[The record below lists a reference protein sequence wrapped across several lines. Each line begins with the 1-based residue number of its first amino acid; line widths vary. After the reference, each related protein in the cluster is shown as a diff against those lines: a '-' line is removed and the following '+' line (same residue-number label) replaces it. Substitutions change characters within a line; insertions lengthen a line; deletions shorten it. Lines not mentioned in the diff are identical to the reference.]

1 MALVMLQQ
9 VRNYTMSKG
18 YLLGQI
24 TINDKDQYKKYNSK
38 IGGIIDEYGG
48 KYLVKGGFRVVKEGY
63 PSWQRDVLVEF
74 KDIETAKL
82 FFSSKKFKDIS
93 KFRKAG
99 SSGFLILVNG
109 ET

>member
-1 MALVMLQQ
+1 MA
-9 VRNYTMSKG
+9 RG

-24 TINDKDQYKKYNSK
+24 TINDKDQYKKYDSK
-38 IGGIIDEYGG
+38 IGDIIEDFGG
-48 KYLVKGGFRVVKEGY
+48 KYLMKGGFRVVKEGK

-74 KDIETAKL
+74 KDVETAQR

-99 SSGFLILVNG
+99 SDGFLILVNG

>member
-1 MALVMLQQ
+1 MA
-9 VRNYTMSKG
+9 KG

-24 TINDKDQYKKYNSK
+24 TINDKDQYKKYDSK
-38 IGGIIDEYGG
+38 IGDVIEEFGG
-48 KYLVKGGFRVVKEGY
+48 KYLMKGGFRVVQEGN

-74 KDIETAKL
+74 KDVETAQR

-93 KFRKAG
+93 KFRKA
-99 SSGFLILVNG
+99 SSNGFLILVNG

>member
-1 MALVMLQQ
+1 MA
-9 VRNYTMSKG
+9 KG

-38 IGGIIDEYGG
+38 IGDIIEEYGG

-82 FFSSKKFKDIS
+82 FLSSKKFKDIS

-99 SSGFLILVNG
+99 SNGFRILVNG

>member
-1 MALVMLQQ
+1 MALVMLQR
-9 VRNYTMSKG
+9 VRNYTMAKG

-99 SSGFLILVNG
+99 SSGFLILVSG

>member
-1 MALVMLQQ
+1 MA
-9 VRNYTMSKG
+9 KG

-24 TINDKDQYKKYNSK
+24 TINDKDQYKKYDSK
-38 IGGIIDEYGG
+38 IGDVIEEFGG
-48 KYLVKGGFRVVKEGY
+48 KYLMKGGFRVVQEGN

-74 KDIETAKL
+74 KDVETAQR

-99 SSGFLILVNG
+99 SNGFLILVNG

>member
-1 MALVMLQQ
+1 MA
-9 VRNYTMSKG
+9 KG

-38 IGGIIDEYGG
+38 IGDIIDEYGG
-48 KYLVKGGFRVVKEGY
+48 KYLVKGGFRVVKEGN

-74 KDIETAKL
+74 KDIETAQL

>member
-1 MALVMLQQ
+1 MA
-9 VRNYTMSKG
+9 KG

-24 TINDKDQYKKYNSK
+24 TINDKDQYKKYDSK
-38 IGGIIDEYGG
+38 IGDIIEDFGG
-48 KYLVKGGFRVVKEGY
+48 KYLMKGGFRVVQEGN

-74 KDIETAKL
+74 KDVETAQR

-99 SSGFLILVNG
+99 SNGFLILVNG